1 MANTYKNSIANIT
14 ATGSDEVVYTCPSNA
29 TAIINTIFVYNR
41 AGGSAAFTLKLTDTS
56 ASSSTTIYYNS
67 ALANLTTDIV
77 LGSGNVVVLEDSDI
91 LKINTDA
98 QPVDVTS
105 SILQITRA

>member
-1 MANTYKNSIANIT
+1 MANTYKNNITAIT
-14 ATGSDEVVYTCPSNA
+14 ATGSSEAIYTCPSNA
-29 TAIINTIFVYNR
+29 TAIVNTIFVYNR
-41 AGGSAAFTLKLTDTS
+41 SGGAAAFSLKLTDTS

-67 ALANLTTDIV
+67 ALADVSTDTV

-98 QPVDVTS
+98 QPVDVTVS
-105 SILQITRA
+105 VLQITRA

>member
-14 ATGSDEVVYTCPSNA
+14 ATGSNEVVYTCPSNA
-29 TAIINTIFVYNR
+29 TAIVNTIFVYNR
-41 AGGSAAFTLKLTDTS
+41 SGGSAAFSLKLTDTS
-56 ASSSTTIYYNS
+56 AASSTTIYYNS
-67 ALANLTTDIV
+67 ALADVSTDTV

-98 QPVDVTS
+98 QPVDVTAS
-105 SILQITRA
+105 VLQITRA